1 MLSIIDKGILTKHM
15 SSEELAHS
23 ITRLTLTK
31 KAEDVVILDLRKL
44 TNMTDFFVICSGETD
59 IQVKAIT
66 DAVLDGL
73 VEQKI
78 KPWHKEGY
86 DTCAWVLLDFVD
98 VVAHIFH
105 KNSRSYYQ
113 LEGLWGD
120 APVTT
125 ITDTIN
131 EIHKE

>member
-1 MLSIIDKGILTKHM
+1 ML
-15 SSEELAHS
+15 SEELAHI
-23 ITRLTLTK
+23 ITQFTLTK

-73 VEQKI
+73 VIQKI

-86 DTCAWVLLDFVD
+86 DTGTWVLLDFID
-98 VVAHIFH
+98 VVVHIFH
-105 KNSRSYYQ
+105 RNSRSYYQ
-113 LEGLWGD
+113 LEDLWGD

-125 ITDTIN
+125 ITDTVN
-131 EIHKE
+131 GLHKD

>member
-1 MLSIIDKGILTKHM
+1 M
-15 SSEELAHS
+15 SSKELANT
-23 ITRLTLTK
+23 ITQLTLIK

-73 VEQKI
+73 AKQKI

-86 DTCAWVLLDFVD
+86 ETGGWVLLDFVD
-98 VVAHIFH
+98 VVAHIFR

-113 LEGLWGD
+113 LEELWGD

-125 ITDTIN
+125 KSDSTDKFH
-131 EIHKE
+131 ED